1 MPHRIPRRALLIV
14 DVEPAFLT
22 PTTRHIVP
30 TLIAHIMRGRYG
42 AFVVAEYTDTTEQKH
57 ATTKT
62 RWERQYG
69 TLHRGEETIPA
80 LKHALE
86 GRTVIRVVKSTRSLF
101 GSDAFLAARLRR
113 RGIQEVHI
121 AGLETHDCVLATAFD
136 AFDHGFRTFVLAD
149 ASASK
154 QVRLHRAARAIL
166 QRAKL
171 LR

>member
-1 MPHRIPRRALLIV
+1 MSHRLPRRALLIV

-22 PTTRHIVP
+22 PITKHIVP
-30 TLIAHIMRGRYG
+30 TLIDRIVRGRYG
-42 AFVVAEYTDTTEQKH
+42 AFVVAEYTDATERKH

-62 RWERQYG
+62 QWERQYG
-69 TLHRGEETIPA
+69 ALHRGEETIPA
-80 LKHALE
+80 LKNALE

-101 GSDAFLAARLRR
+101 GSDALLATKLRR

-149 ASASK
+149 VCASK
-154 QVRLHRAARAIL
+154 QVRLHRAAHAIL
-166 QRAKL
+166 RRAKL